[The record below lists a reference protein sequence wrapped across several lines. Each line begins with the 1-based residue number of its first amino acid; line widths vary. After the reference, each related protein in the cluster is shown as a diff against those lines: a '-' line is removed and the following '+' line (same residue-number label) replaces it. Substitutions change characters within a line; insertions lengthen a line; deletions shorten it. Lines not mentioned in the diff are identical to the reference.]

1 MSTAHVIRFFITH
14 AVTVEG
20 ETFRKMMGA
29 RQGRNT
35 SATEAEANARLA
47 AILEANTEERL
58 RSVGVEKSTLKVMG
72 GRCYAS
78 NLDPVCEAWDWI
90 EPSTLRGEIEAVPA

>member
-1 MSTAHVIRFFITH
+1 MKTVIRFFITH
-14 AVTVEG
+14 AVTVDG

-47 AILEANTEERL
+47 AILEANTEADL
-58 RSVGVEKSTLKVMG
+58 RVVNIEKSTLKVMG
-72 GRCYAS
+72 GHCYAS
-78 NLDPVCEAWDWI
+78 NNDPVCDSWEWI
-90 EPSTLRGEIEAVPA
+90 EPSTLRGEIEAVPV